1 MTGAELAIA
10 SAIVA
15 IGACLQGTVGF
26 GMGIFCAPLL
36 ILVEPSLVPGPML
49 LFGTTLMVAILIKER
64 ASLDVR
70 GAGWALVGRLPGSLL
85 GAGLVVLVSQ
95 SFLALFLA
103 GVVLVGAAGTAHG
116 WIPDPSRKA
125 LVIAGAT
132 SGVMGT
138 ATSVGAPPM
147 ALVWQSSA
155 SSAMRASM
163 SAFLLVGAMMSLAA
177 LALFGELTL
186 GSLELAV
193 GLLPA
198 IAAGFLLSLVAAG
211 RVDKKGVRLM
221 AIMVSI
227 GGATAIIVQQL
238 LRLW

>member
-1 MTGAELAIA
+1 VTGEELVLA
-10 SAIVA
+10 SVIVA

-49 LFGTTLMVAILIKER
+49 LFGTTLMVAILVKER

-70 GAGWALVGRLPGSLL
+70 GAGWALVGRLPGSLV
-85 GAGLVVLVSQ
+85 GAGLVALLSQ

-103 GVVLVGAAGTAHG
+103 AVVLLGAAGTARG

-125 LVIAGAT
+125 LVLAGAT

-155 SSAMRASM
+155 SAAMRASM
-163 SAFLLVGAMMSLAA
+163 SAFLLVGAVMSLVA
-177 LALFGELTL
+177 LAVFGELTL
-186 GSLELAV
+186 GSFELAV

-198 IAAGFLLSLVAAG
+198 IAVGFLLSLVASG
-211 RVDKKGVRLM
+211 RVNQRGVRLV
-221 AIMVSI
+221 AITVSI

-238 LRLW
+238 LTLW